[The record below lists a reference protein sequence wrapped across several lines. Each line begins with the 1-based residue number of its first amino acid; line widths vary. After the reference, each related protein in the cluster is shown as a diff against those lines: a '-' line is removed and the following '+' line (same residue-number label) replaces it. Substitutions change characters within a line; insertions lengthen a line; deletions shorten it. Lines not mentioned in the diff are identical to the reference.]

1 MEDYYSFVILFFVLI
16 GIILIYNFYVKKRNE
31 KILRQEI
38 IKNFGRVH
46 SKLFKGKINGL
57 HKRLGGNVSDIT
69 ANDLNLDEILE
80 KMNHSM
86 SKMGLEYFYYR
97 LRDLILDKDELIR
110 LQEKRKIYKDREED
124 LEDLQFQLGRL
135 GYFKE
140 DVLDLVEE
148 EIKIQREIDLAAK
161 IFSFTALYILILF
174 MTLRAQAILFIFA
187 LLATNVFIY
196 KKFNEMTSGKLD
208 ALVRLKGL
216 LNVSEG
222 MLKNKSQ
229 VFKEEIK
236 EIESILKELAPLKR
250 SLRSFGFLTGNMEMD
265 FAETYKNILFL
276 SEARSFS
283 KTQKYFKV
291 CKEEIFRLYYL
302 LGKIDCEI
310 GIISLSK
317 AYETGEVRSGNKIV
331 GKNLYNPLIRNPVPN
346 DLDLEKSIIL
356 TGSNASGKS
365 TYLRTF
371 GINTIFALAFGIFF
385 GEEFEVKP
393 MKITSAIDISDS
405 IMKNLSYFMAESKAI
420 GEMIEDDREKIILL
434 DEIFRGTNTIDRIAS
449 ATATLKYLAKN
460 NHVIA
465 ATHDIELTILLKDLF
480 VNKHF
485 EEKIE
490 EGDIKFDYLL
500 KDGPAT
506 SRNAIAILDNLNY
519 PREIIEEA
527 KNLSRDMG
535 KNKF

>member
-31 KILRQEI
+31 KFLRQEI

-46 SKLFKGKINGL
+46 SKIFKGKINGL

-174 MTLRAQAILFIFA
+174 ITLRAQAILFIFG
-187 LLATNVFIY
+187 LLAANTLIY
-196 KKFNEMTSGKLD
+196 KKFKEMTLGKLD
-208 ALVRLKGL
+208 TLVRLKSL

-222 MLKNKSQ
+222 LLKNKSQ
-229 VFKEEIK
+229 IFKDEIEEI
-236 EIESILKELAPLKR
+236 ENILKDIEPLKR
-250 SLRSFGFLTGNMEMD
+250 SLRTFGFLTGNMEMD

-283 KTQKYFKV
+283 KTQKYFKDY
-291 CKEEIFRLYYL
+291 KEEIFRLYYI

-310 GIISLSK
+310 GVISLSK
-317 AYETGEVRSGNKIV
+317 AYETGEASFGNKIV

-365 TYLRTF
+365 TYLRTL

-506 SRNAIAILDNLNY
+506 SRNAIAILNNLNY

-527 KNLSRDMG
+527 KNLSREMEE
-535 KNKF
+535 K

>member
-1 MEDYYSFVILFFVLI
+1 MKDYYSLVILFFVLI
-16 GIILIYNFYVKKRNE
+16 GLIFLYNFYVKQRNE

-38 IKNFGRVH
+38 IKNFGKVH
-46 SKLFKGKINGL
+46 SKKFKGKINGL

-97 LRDLILDKDELIR
+97 LRDLILDKDELTR
-110 LQEKRKIYKDREED
+110 LQEKRKIYKDREKD
-124 LEDLQFQLGRL
+124 LEDLQFQLGKL

-140 DVLDLVEE
+140 DLLELVEE
-148 EIKIQREIDLAAK
+148 EIKIQKELALAAR

-174 MTLRAQAILFIFA
+174 ITLRAQAILFIFG
-187 LLATNVFIY
+187 LLAANTFIY
-196 KKFNEMTSGKLD
+196 KKFNEMTFGKLE
-208 ALVRLKGL
+208 ALVRLKSL

-222 MLKNKSQ
+222 LLKNKSQ
-229 VFKEEIK
+229 VFKDEVEEI
-236 EIESILKELAPLKR
+236 ENILTELGPLKR

-283 KTQKYFKV
+283 KTQKYFKDY
-291 CKEEIFRLYYL
+291 KDEIFRLYYL

-310 GIISLSK
+310 GMISLSK
-317 AYETGEVRSGNKIV
+317 AYETGEASFGNKIL
-331 GKNLYNPLIRNPVPN
+331 GKNLYNPLIKNPVPN
-346 DLDLEKSIIL
+346 DLDLDKSIIL

-365 TYLRTF
+365 TYLRTV
-371 GINTIFALAFGIFF
+371 GINTIFALSFGIFF
-385 GEEFEVKP
+385 GEEFEIKP

-420 GEMIEDDREKIILL
+420 GDMIEEESEKIILL

-465 ATHDIELTILLKDLF
+465 ATHDIELTILLKDTF

-490 EGDIKFDYLL
+490 DGDIKFDYLL
-500 KDGPAT
+500 KDGPAR
-506 SRNAIAILDNLNY
+506 SRNAIAILDSLNY
-519 PREIIEEA
+519 PRNIIEEA
-527 KNLSRDMG
+527 KNLSIEMEE
-535 KNKF
+535 K

>member
-1 MEDYYSFVILFFVLI
+1 MKDYYSLVILFFVLI
-16 GIILIYNFYVKKRNE
+16 GLIFFYNFYVKQRNE

-38 IKNFGRVH
+38 IKNFGKVH
-46 SKLFKGKINGL
+46 SKKFKGKINGL

-69 ANDLNLDEILE
+69 ANDLNFEEILE

-97 LRDLILDKDELIR
+97 LRDLILDKDELTR

-124 LEDLQFQLGRL
+124 LEDLQLQLGKL

-140 DVLDLVEE
+140 DVLNLIEE
-148 EIKIQREIDLAAK
+148 EVKVDRELEIAAK
-161 IFSFTALYILILF
+161 IFSLTALYIILLF
-174 MTLRAQAILFIFA
+174 IFLRAQAVLFIFV
-187 LLATNVFIY
+187 LLGVNTFIY
-196 KKFNEMTSGKLD
+196 KKFNEITLGKLES
-208 ALVRLKGL
+208 LVRLKSIL
-216 LNVSEG
+216 FVSESL
-222 MLKNKSQ
+222 MKNKNK
-229 VFKEEIK
+229 VFTEELQ
-236 EIESILKELAPLKR
+236 EVENILRETSPLKK
-250 SLRSFGFLTGNMEMD
+250 SLRSFGFLTGNMELD
-265 FAETYKNILFL
+265 FADTYRNILFL

-283 KTQKYFKV
+283 KTQKHFRVYKD
-291 CKEEIFRLYYL
+291 EIFRLYYL

-317 AYETGEVRSGNKIV
+317 AYETGEVKFGNKIV
-331 GKNLYNPLIRNPVPN
+331 GKNLYNPLIRNPVSN
-346 DLDLEKSIIL
+346 DLDLDKSIIL

-365 TYLRTF
+365 TYLRTL
-371 GINTIFALAFGIFF
+371 GINVVFALSFGIFF
-385 GEEFEVKP
+385 GEEFEIKP

-420 GEMIEDDREKIILL
+420 GDMIEEESEKIILL

-465 ATHDIELTILLKDLF
+465 ATHDIELTILLKDSF

-490 EGDIKFDYLL
+490 DGDIKFDYLL
-500 KDGPAT
+500 KDGPAR
-506 SRNAIAILDNLNY
+506 SRNAIAILDSLNY
-519 PREIIEEA
+519 PRDIIEEA
-527 KNLSRDMG
+527 KNLSIEMEE
-535 KNKF
+535 K